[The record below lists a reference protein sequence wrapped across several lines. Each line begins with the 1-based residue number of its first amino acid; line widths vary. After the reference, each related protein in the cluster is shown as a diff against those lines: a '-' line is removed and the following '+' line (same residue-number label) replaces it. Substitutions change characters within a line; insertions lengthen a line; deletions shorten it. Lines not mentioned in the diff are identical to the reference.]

1 LLLFVTENTLI
12 ADVVSFDGVVQ
23 ENLDMRIHRFLFIL
37 SVWWPIAMAGCDPD
51 GPEPELGENAVRGG
65 EQVDVVIGDADHDF
79 HVVSNGAISRRA
91 DIMSAR
97 DAVAAALVPETGTLA
112 RPVRVSRR
120 PSPPDSLVVG
130 YPLKLLGESAVFGG
144 VITKVSD
151 PDDPA
156 LGNLKLSQLEPLH
169 VRPFLALTDDGDHAL
184 ALMGCVQDCTET
196 SAQETLLTIPVRG
209 VAAGAKQ
216 LYLDVASLGEGLGI
230 GVLLDPGQVG
240 LVEVEARATFVDYSR
255 ATLVF
260 DVESKMLPAE
270 DVPAALAPGQEPEPI
285 FVTTRWYLRLG
296 SGFQDAFTT
305 RAPIPE
311 LGFFTTARSAQPR
324 ITRFA
329 ATRYRD
335 RPPVKYSIKN
345 VPAEYRAAFSAAFED
360 WNQVFREA
368 LGYDLLEWEHI
379 GVDDRR
385 NPLIVDGDARF
396 NVIEWDVDN
405 IASYGGLGP
414 SVAHQFTG
422 EIFAGTILIQGPEA
436 VSVLGQWFDIVQEAE
451 ALRAAGKVAE
461 AERVLAEGHRR
472 VQAKLV
478 APPGGTSVHQG
489 RLEMIVPAEDPA
501 LHDPVM
507 SHDYFEPT
515 PPGVP
520 FDEYMQGFFREVV
533 AHELGHTFGLYHNFK
548 GSLGGNGEERAT
560 YSVMEYCVQTERYK
574 SRVGDYDRQAIAYG
588 YTGQV
593 PAQALPFC
601 NDYDYPWM
609 LEPTLSAECEPGD
622 AGPDPFAYYREKRVR
637 RAMDLVI
644 GRGLG
649 AEAPV
654 WTPDDVAGP
663 LGAGLRGMAFYATS
677 AEATANTWI
686 NFYLDPQRPT
696 EPQAI
701 REYVIAEIQGTMC
714 EPSIADEILAKH
726 ALDPAAGQVARDNWA
741 AVLEQARAL
750 GQYLGLPLGD
760 CELLGEL
767 PF

>member
-1 LLLFVTENTLI
+1 
-12 ADVVSFDGVVQ
+12 
-23 ENLDMRIHRFLFIL
+23 MRIHRFLFIM
-37 SVWWPIAMAGCDPD
+37 SVWWPIAMPGCASDP
-51 GPEPELGENAVRGG
+51 GPERPGEAQEPDLGENAVRGG
-65 EQVDVVIGDADHDF
+65 EHVDVVIGDASHDF
-79 HVVSNGAISRRA
+79 HVVSSGALCQMAVPA
-91 DIMSAR
+91 DIMPAR
-97 DAVAAALVPETGTLA
+97 DAMAAALVPETGTIA
-112 RPVRVSRR
+112 QPVRVSRR

-144 VITKVSD
+144 VITRVSAS
-151 PDDPA
+151 DDPA

-169 VRPFLALTDDGDHAL
+169 VRPFLARTDEGDHAL
-184 ALMGCVQDCTET
+184 ALMGCIRDCTET
-196 SAQETLLTIPVRG
+196 SLQETVLTIPVRG
-209 VAAGAKQ
+209 VGTAGKQ
-216 LYLDVASLGEGLGI
+216 LFLDVASLGEGLGI
-230 GVLLDPGQVG
+230 GVVLDPGQVG
-240 LVEVEARATFVDYSR
+240 LVEVEARTTFVDYSR

-260 DVESKMLPAE
+260 DVESTMLPAGDG
-270 DVPAALAPGQEPEPI
+270 DVPAALRAREEAEPI

-296 SGFQDAFTT
+296 SGFHDAFTT

-311 LGFFTTARSAQPR
+311 LGFFTTSRSAQPR

-335 RPPVKYSIKN
+335 RPPVKYYIKN
-345 VPAEYRAAFSAAFED
+345 VPVEYRAGFSAAFED
-360 WNQVFREA
+360 WNEVFREV
-368 LGYDLLEWEHI
+368 LGYDLLEYEHI

-405 IASYGGLGP
+405 AASYAGLGP

-422 EIFAGTILIQGPEA
+422 EIFAGTILIQGPMV
-436 VSVLGQWFDIVQEAE
+436 VSVLGQWFDVVEEAD
-451 ALRAAGKVAE
+451 ALRAAGRAAE

-472 VQAKLV
+472 MRAQIATQMV
-478 APPGGTSVHQG
+478 ASSGGTSVHKG
-489 RLEMIVPAEDPA
+489 RLEMIVPAEDPSLHDP

-515 PPGVP
+515 PPGVT
-520 FDEYMQGFFREVV
+520 FADYMQGFFREVV

-548 GSLGGNGEERAT
+548 GSLGGNGEDRAT
-560 YSVMEYCVQTERYK
+560 YSVMEYCVQTERHK
-574 SRVGDYDRQAIAYG
+574 ARVGDYDRQAIAYG
-588 YTGQV
+588 YAGQV

-601 NDYDYPWM
+601 NDYEYPWM
-609 LEPTLSAECEPGD
+609 LEPTLSAECAPGD
-622 AGPDPFAYYREKRVR
+622 AGPDPFAHYRERRVR

-677 AEATANTWI
+677 AEATASTWI
-686 NFYLDPQRPT
+686 NFYFDAQRPT

-701 REYVIAEIQGTMC
+701 REYVIAEMQDAMC
-714 EPSIADEILAKH
+714 EPSIADEIRAKH
-726 ALDPAAGQVARDNWA
+726 ALDPMAGQVARDNWA

-750 GQYLGLPLGD
+750 GRYLGLPLGD
-760 CELLGEL
+760 CELLDEL